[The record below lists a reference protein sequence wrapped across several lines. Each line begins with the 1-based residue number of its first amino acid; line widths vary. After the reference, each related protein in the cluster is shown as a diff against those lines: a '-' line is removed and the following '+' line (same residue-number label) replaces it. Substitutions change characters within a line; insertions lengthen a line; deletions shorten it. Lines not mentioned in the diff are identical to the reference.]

1 MTSSPPS
8 EAPHY
13 RGKSL
18 TPASPIPLHIPEPS
32 NIPVL
37 QNQIDPEFNQMSTHL
52 DQHSSARKG
61 GMSASDAAQ
70 RNFSDINYATAS
82 SNGADAMLA
91 YGGGLQDDHRSK
103 GNREN
108 GYIMLLENEGGQK
121 QSERES
127 NETLQN
133 HSTSS
138 VLQPTSTIAAYDNRS
153 IPTQTEHPSA
163 PPSHT
168 QNGSG
173 ELVQHSLNPYEP
185 PQDTPMT
192 LGPDATTHESPTEN
206 NVHVQ
211 PLDAEVN
218 GVVNY
223 QALLDNLTPL
233 SAPAPSADNITSIT
247 TVAPSEPANAPR
259 PSSVESPLAAL
270 PIPAGLPPR
279 PPPQEKPA
287 IHPNYTPGEDIRSY
301 HYPHTQTS
309 NSHSSYSS
317 QPSNSYRPSQG
328 FHPASSATVGANGL
342 PPPPPPTFQQPATKP
357 GQVQRSPLTQQSRQ
371 RDSGRNSEKST
382 LPADEDGD
390 EVPWGPDI
398 ERKYAQFLHDE
409 AIYVTE
415 GLWDRFPPGSRLFVG
430 NLYTEKVTKRDL
442 FFMFYPYG
450 RLAQVSIKNAYGF
463 IQYLDANCCSRAL
476 QAEQGM
482 SIRGRKMH
490 LEISKPQKNARNAT
504 ATTAGDSLR
513 AGYSRRSR
521 SPDHSRGPLQ
531 RGSGQRGVGDRIDRG
546 VPSSSFRDEPR
557 RSRDDYRPVRSPSP
571 RGFRGRDEY
580 RGGRDRSPD
589 RYYGG
594 RRSRSRSPYNRNGR
608 FRSRSPRNRD
618 PDDESDLPI
627 PRRETRDVPDVQM
640 ILVDEVDRTFVAY
653 IEKSFR
659 DRGLRCDALQLP
671 RVSLAA
677 VIKRQMLEGVQA
689 VVKIFR
695 QSQVTGK
702 IPLQVFD
709 RSGGVDNIR
718 FDEYAELDANIAAEL
733 VIRAKSTHLKPAPGP
748 APGPGPY
755 NPAPA
760 YGASQY
766 AQTPQQHLPPQQPQ
780 SAGANPN
787 LANLITNMDGPALQ
801 KLLGAMAQ
809 TPQTPQSAPNLPS
822 QTPQQATQIPD
833 LAALLGNVNRQPPLQ
848 QHQGYA
854 YAQQQQSQPNAYPPS
869 TPNSSF
875 ASNAALSSLL
885 GNAGNRPSQHSML
898 NQQQQMQPGQQH
910 HVQNIME
917 QLARWKQ

>member
-8 EAPHY
+8 EAPRY

-61 GMSASDAAQ
+61 GMTASDAAQ

-91 YGGGLQDDHRSK
+91 YGGDLQDDRGSN

-108 GYIMLLENEGGQK
+108 GYIMVLENEGVQK
-121 QSERES
+121 QREQQS

-153 IPTQTEHPSA
+153 IPTQNEHPSV
-163 PPSHT
+163 PPSLT

-192 LGPDATTHESPTEN
+192 LGPDEATHESPTEN

-211 PLDAEVN
+211 PLDADVN

-223 QALLDNLTPL
+223 QTLLESLPPL

-259 PSSVESPLAAL
+259 PSSVESPLATL

-301 HYPHTQTS
+301 HYPHTQSS

-328 FHPASSATVGANGL
+328 YHHAASSAAVGANGL

-371 RDSGRNSEKST
+371 RDSSGKSGEKST
-382 LPADEDGD
+382 LPAEEEGD
-390 EVPWGPDI
+390 EVPWSPDI
-398 ERKYAQFLHDE
+398 ERKYTQFLHDE
-409 AIYVTE
+409 GIYVTE

-430 NLYTEKVTKRDL
+430 KVNIGTQLDMHSILIQEIGNLYTEKVTKRDL
-442 FFMFYPYG
+442 FFVFHPYG

-482 SIRGRKMH
+482 SIRGRKMR
-490 LEISKPQKNARNAT
+490 K
-504 ATTAGDSLR
+504 
-513 AGYSRRSR
+513 
-521 SPDHSRGPLQ
+521 
-531 RGSGQRGVGDRIDRG
+531 
-546 VPSSSFRDEPR
+546 
-557 RSRDDYRPVRSPSP
+557 
-571 RGFRGRDEY
+571 
-580 RGGRDRSPD
+580 
-589 RYYGG
+589 
-594 RRSRSRSPYNRNGR
+594 
-608 FRSRSPRNRD
+608 
-618 PDDESDLPI
+618 
-627 PRRETRDVPDVQM
+627 
-640 ILVDEVDRTFVAY
+640 
-653 IEKSFR
+653 
-659 DRGLRCDALQLP
+659 
-671 RVSLAA
+671 
-677 VIKRQMLEGVQA
+677 
-689 VVKIFR
+689 
-695 QSQVTGK
+695 
-702 IPLQVFD
+702 
-709 RSGGVDNIR
+709 
-718 FDEYAELDANIAAEL
+718 
-733 VIRAKSTHLKPAPGP
+733 
-748 APGPGPY
+748 
-755 NPAPA
+755 
-760 YGASQY
+760 
-766 AQTPQQHLPPQQPQ
+766 
-780 SAGANPN
+780 
-787 LANLITNMDGPALQ
+787 
-801 KLLGAMAQ
+801 
-809 TPQTPQSAPNLPS
+809 
-822 QTPQQATQIPD
+822 
-833 LAALLGNVNRQPPLQ
+833 
-848 QHQGYA
+848 
-854 YAQQQQSQPNAYPPS
+854 
-869 TPNSSF
+869 
-875 ASNAALSSLL
+875 
-885 GNAGNRPSQHSML
+885 
-898 NQQQQMQPGQQH
+898 
-910 HVQNIME
+910 
-917 QLARWKQ
+917 